1 MDLLVSVMRKGMRA
15 FRHPLRFLL
24 AVVASLGAASAGA
37 QAMDLIMF
45 ESPSCGTCKLFK
57 REVLPIYAASPAGKV
72 FPLWVVEMGSK
83 LSFRINQ
90 PVTFTPTFIWVD
102 NGVEVGRFSGYYG
115 KEKFFSIVNKAANS
129 QNYRNGGRQ
138 RTSALP

>member
-24 AVVASLGAASAGA
+24 AVVASLGAASTGA